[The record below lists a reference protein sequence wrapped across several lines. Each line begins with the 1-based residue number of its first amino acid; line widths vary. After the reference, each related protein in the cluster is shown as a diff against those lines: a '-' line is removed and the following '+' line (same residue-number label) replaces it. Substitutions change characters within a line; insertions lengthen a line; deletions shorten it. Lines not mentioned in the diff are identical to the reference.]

1 MTNLPLPNFPVHA
14 ANRSIYLGQIWQQI
28 EMTEVASLLTAEG
41 INAEGFKLYWDT
53 RPPASGLHRGY
64 CWVEFR
70 TRELAVLAWA
80 RLNGLR
86 KENRTLI
93 VKPVNKSGALQ
104 PSQDE
109 LNVAR
114 RPQPSGSTNSPPQAS
129 SLPPRAPSPSAP
141 PQDDTSDRQKPWV
154 DLEEFYPNAIKI
166 LRAQGIDYSPG
177 GPTGDSHEVS
187 SNADNNQHPPGSK
200 PPSKTGK
207 ESSLD
212 PSLVETIQHMAE
224 KEEATQGRTESL
236 LSLLAKTLCEMTDE
250 ELREKEKKLPL
261 PRDAGL

>member
-1 MTNLPLPNFPVHA
+1 MTNLPLPSFPAHA

-28 EMTEVASLLTAEG
+28 EMTEVASLLAAEG

-86 KENRTLI
+86 KWNRTLI
-93 VKPVNKSGALQ
+93 VKPVVCVVKVASAWTTSNDNCQNKSGALQ

-109 LNVAR
+109 LNVAK

-141 PQDDTSDRQKPWV
+141 PQDDASDRQKPWA
-154 DLEEFYPNAIKI
+154 DLDEFCSNVIRVLK
-166 LRAQGIDYSPG
+166 AQGIDCSPG
-177 GPTGDSHEVS
+177 SPTGDAPEGS
-187 SNADNNQHPPGSK
+187 SNADSN
-200 PPSKTGK
+200 
-207 ESSLD
+207 
-212 PSLVETIQHMAE
+212 
-224 KEEATQGRTESL
+224 
-236 LSLLAKTLCEMTDE
+236 
-250 ELREKEKKLPL
+250 
-261 PRDAGL
+261 

>member
-1 MTNLPLPNFPVHA
+1 MYSTRISRHSSDNKIPNHCVAAQIVCSHTTIATMTNLPLPNFPAHA

-86 KENRTLI
+86 KWNRTLV
-93 VKPVNKSGALQ
+93 VKAVNKSGALQ

-109 LNVAR
+109 LNAAR
-114 RPQPSGSTNSPPQAS
+114 RPQPSGSTNPPPQAP
-129 SLPPRAPSPSAP
+129 SLPPRASSPSPRTLSPCAP
-141 PQDDTSDRQKPWV
+141 SQDDALDRQKPWA
-154 DLEEFYPNAIKI
+154 DLDEFCSNVIRVLK
-166 LRAQGIDYSPG
+166 AQGIDCSPG
-177 GPTGDSHEVS
+177 SPTGDAPEGS
-187 SNADNNQHPPGSK
+187 SNADSN
-200 PPSKTGK
+200 
-207 ESSLD
+207 
-212 PSLVETIQHMAE
+212 
-224 KEEATQGRTESL
+224 
-236 LSLLAKTLCEMTDE
+236 
-250 ELREKEKKLPL
+250 
-261 PRDAGL
+261 